1 MTPSDASAL
10 ADLIHYIDVDLD
22 APTGDASGWK
32 AIEPGARRR
41 TLHVDRAT
49 KRAIVLVQWDP
60 GYTISYLD
68 THEHD
73 EFLYILSGTFI
84 DQNRACGP
92 GTFIHNEPG
101 SQHQPT
107 TPDGCTYLAVISP
120 RFTGNDPEATTA
132 APGADGSA

>member
-1 MTPSDASAL
+1 MTPNDASAL
-10 ADLIHYIDVDLD
+10 ADLIHYIDVDFSD
-22 APTGDASGWK
+22 AAEGWK
-32 AIEPGARRR
+32 PIEPGARRR
-41 TLHVDRAT
+41 TLHYDRIT
-49 KRAIVLVQWDP
+49 RRAIVLVQWDP

-120 RFTGNDPEATTA
+120 RFTGADPAASTEDGEA
-132 APGADGSA
+132 ADA